1 MLLLLHHFNG
11 ANIRPFAN
19 GANIFCKKLTF
30 LFKLF
35 FSRLFFR
42 CLQKKYRNYISA
54 FFRILFYIN
63 YNKLLIASTYVCFGA
78 TPTWRPTTS
87 PFWKINTV
95 GMLRTPYC
103 DAKSWFASTSTL
115 PTTTF
120 PSKSLDNSSIVG
132 PNILHGPHH
141 SAQKSTTTGLS
152 DFNTTSSN
160 VASVISKAISFV
172 FFNVYTNLGIFLFV
186 TKQDV

>member
-78 TPTWRPTTS
+78 TPTWRPTTRS
-87 PFWKINTV
+87 EEHTSELQSRENLVCRLLLEKKKQNNTQ
-95 GMLRTPYC
+95 
-103 DAKSWFASTSTL
+103 F
-115 PTTTF
+115 
-120 PSKSLDNSSIVG
+120 
-132 PNILHGPHH
+132 
-141 SAQKSTTTGLS
+141 
-152 DFNTTSSN
+152 
-160 VASVISKAISFV
+160 
-172 FFNVYTNLGIFLFV
+172 
-186 TKQDV
+186 